1 MRKAGLLNAPI
12 ARVVSL
18 MGHTDSLCI
27 GDAGLPVPDGVERID
42 LAVSAGLPGFLDV
55 LPAVF
60 GELFVERAVIAQEMP
75 DGQPAFH
82 AKLLRQIQALEQAQG
97 NTITVTSVP
106 HEEFKRLTRSSKAV
120 VRTGEF
126 TPYANI
132 LLYSG
137 VPF

>member
-1 MRKAGLLNAPI
+1 MRKADLLNAPI

-42 LAVSAGLPGFLDV
+42 LAVSTGLPGFLDV
-55 LPAVF
+55 LPAVL
-60 GELFVERAVIAQEMP
+60 GELFVERAAIAQELS

-82 AKLLRQIQALEQAQG
+82 AKLLRQLRNLEQAQG
-97 NTITVTSVP
+97 NSITVTTVP

-120 VRTGEF
+120 IRTGEF